1 MSNLKASDKCL
12 ASLMTVEELRLQS
25 YQDVAGN
32 WTIGYGHMAFPAG
45 PGQSITMA
53 DALRLFK
60 EDVAP
65 VEDFINHNL
74 MINSQNKFDALVSL
88 IFNLG
93 IGNFSHT
100 LCYRLVKADPEN
112 LAIAFEWVEI
122 IKSGGKRYRGL
133 LLRRLSELQLYFSS

>member
-1 MSNLKASDKCL
+1 MSNLKASDKCV

-32 WTIGYGHMAFPAG
+32 WTIGYGHMGSPAAEG
-45 PGQSITMA
+45 ISITQGEA
-53 DALRLFK
+53 IRLLR
-60 EDVAP
+60 EDIAP
-65 VEDFINHNL
+65 LESFINHDL
-74 MINSQNKFDALVSL
+74 MINDQHKFDALISL
-88 IFNLG
+88 IFNFG
-93 IGNFSHT
+93 IGNFT
-100 LCYRLVKADPEN
+100 DTICYRLVKADPEN

>member
-12 ASLMTVEELRLQS
+12 ANLMLEEELRLLS
-25 YQDVAGN
+25 YQDVEGN
-32 WTIGYGHMAFPAG
+32 WTVGYGHCGPPAAEG
-45 PGQSITMA
+45 ISITIA

-65 VEDFINHNL
+65 VEDFINHHL
-74 MINSQNKFDALVSL
+74 MITSQHKFDALVSL
-88 IFNLG
+88 IYNFG
-93 IGNFSHT
+93 TGNFLDT
-100 LCYRLVKADPEN
+100 LCYRLIKADPEN
-112 LAIAFEWVEI
+112 LAIAYEWVEI